1 MNWKINYL
9 YLKYRDYILN
19 DTRKFELKRNYKLS
33 SYDYAI
39 LCNKI
44 TDYQMNKYGDI
55 LYYTGYE
62 FYNKEELDKISH
74 KSAQRKKARSKRVG
88 GFRDEKI

>member
-1 MNWKINYL
+1 MNWKLEIL
-9 YLKYRDYILN
+9 YRRYRDYILN
-19 DTRKFELKRNYKLS
+19 DTRKFELKRKYKLS
-33 SYDYAI
+33 SDNYAI

-44 TDYQMNKYGDI
+44 TEYQKNKYGDI

-74 KSAQRKKARSKRVG
+74 RSAQRKRARSKRVG
-88 GFRDEKI
+88 GLRDE

>member
-33 SYDYAI
+33 SDDYAI

-74 KSAQRKKARSKRVG
+74 RSAQRRKQRLKRKG
-88 GFRDEKI
+88 GLKDEY

>member
-1 MNWKINYL
+1 MNWKLEIL
-9 YLKYRDYILN
+9 YRRYRDYILN
-19 DTRKFELKRNYKLS
+19 DTRKFELKRKYKLS
-33 SYDYAI
+33 SDNYAI

-44 TDYQMNKYGDI
+44 VEYQKNKYGDI

-74 KSAQRKKARSKRVG
+74 RSAQRKRARSKRVG
-88 GFRDEKI
+88 GLRDE

>member
-1 MNWKINYL
+1 MNWKLEYL

-19 DTRKFELKRNYKLS
+19 DTRKFELKKKYKLS
-33 SYDYAI
+33 SDNYAI

-44 TDYQMNKYGDI
+44 TNYQKEKYGDI

-62 FYNKEELDKISH
+62 FYDREELDKISH
-74 KSAQRKKARSKRVG
+74 RSAQRRRARQNRKG
-88 GFRDEKI
+88 GFKDE

>member
-1 MNWKINYL
+1 MNWKLEYL

-19 DTRKFELKRNYKLS
+19 DTRKFELKKKYKLS
-33 SYDYAI
+33 SDNYAI

-44 TDYQMNKYGDI
+44 TNYQKEKYGDI

-62 FYNKEELDKISH
+62 FYDREELDKISH
-74 KSAQRKKARSKRVG
+74 RSAQRRRDRKNRKG
-88 GFRDEKI
+88 GLKDE